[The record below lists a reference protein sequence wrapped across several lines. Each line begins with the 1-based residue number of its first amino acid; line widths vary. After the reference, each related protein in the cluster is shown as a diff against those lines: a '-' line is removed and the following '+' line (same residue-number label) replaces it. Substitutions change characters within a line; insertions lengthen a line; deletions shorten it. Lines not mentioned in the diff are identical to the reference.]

1 MNDKRYIGKRAKW
14 LILLAAILIPA
25 LVTATVAIT
34 YSYSTSTNPHA
45 QEVYLT
51 IGPNYATANATGM
64 FYVRLT
70 SSSVANGATIDI
82 NSTAYSGTTY
92 LLDVLE
98 VYDASLPTGYSLTIT
113 ITTSLP
119 SGVTMYYDTTGA
131 ATYSSPGNTV
141 TSGSPISV
149 TLPASAGPIL
159 YFSFA
164 LTGGVSQPGTFTITY
179 VIS

>member
-34 YSYSTSTNPHA
+34 YSYSTSTTPQA

-51 IGPNYATANATGM
+51 TGPNYATANAMGM
-64 FYVRLT
+64 FYVTLT

-82 NSTAYSGTTY
+82 NSTSYSGTTY

-98 VYDASLPTGYSLTIT
+98 VYNASLPKGSSLTIT
-113 ITTSLP
+113 ITTQLP

-131 ATYSSPGNTV
+131 ATYSSPGTPV
-141 TSGSPISV
+141 TSGSAISV
-149 TLPASAGPIL
+149 TLPTSAGPIL

-164 LTGGVSQPGTFTITY
+164 LTGGTSGSGSFTITY
-179 VIS
+179 VVS